1 MCNSPGKIVIN
12 GLLWHIYIFFFFF
25 EPISTAFNHIAL
37 NESFKMDYKEILPQ
51 E

>member
-1 MCNSPGKIVIN
+1 MAYCGT
-12 GLLWHIYIFFFFF
+12 YISSSFFF
-25 EPISTAFNHIAL
+25 EPIRTAFNHIAL

>member
-12 GLLWHIYIFFFFF
+12 GLLRHIYFFF
-25 EPISTAFNHIAL
+25 EPIRTAFNHVAL
-37 NESFKMDYKEILPQ
+37 HESFKMDYKEILPQ